1 MPTPQFWHDDL
12 VRARSDRLFPGQF
25 RNPRRQRLLALALLA
40 LVTPTI
46 AGCVRIK
53 ATITISPDDLVSG
66 QIIAATKARND
77 KDTGPQLDPNL
88 PFSQKVA
95 ITKYDKDGYV
105 GSEAVFSELTFAE
118 LPQLANM
125 HPDAAGVNLS
135 LRRSGNLVILEGRA
149 DLTSL
154 TDPEADV
161 ELSVSFPGAVTSTN
175 GERVD
180 TDVVTWKLKPGV
192 VSTMNAQAR
201 YTDPS
206 TRSFANAAVWLGISS
221 FVVAGVVALLAWQ
234 ARDRSPRFTAPDDY
248 PRNDRSRLGRRPVVK
263 HLCEGFERGCRDAV
277 GGFEMDAQREAEVGD
292 TVDHTLVQVHHQ
304 LAFLRRFAAGQ
315 RSDECLFLRD
325 GGVARILDQPADEPH
340 PVFHLRNK
348 AERQQYLGPVI
359 GVLGEF
365 GQKTHDRVGIQQL
378 GLGESGAPIALERK
392 PALLTRPGGNQDH
405 AAVRHQFAINR
416 QRIGRRHTRALA
428 VVHGARYTDE
438 HDAVHPRGDQIGEPL
453 AQGGLVHKSG
463 DLAAQSAHPRQLRF
477 DQRPEVEHVKLRF
490 HFDRPVILLSDQ
502 SGNHHVPDVAVDTG
516 FRG

>member
-1 MPTPQFWHDDL
+1 M
-12 VRARSDRLFPGQF
+12 
-25 RNPRRQRLLALALLA
+25 LA

-248 PRNDRSRLGRRPVVK
+248 PP
-263 HLCEGFERGCRDAV
+263 
-277 GGFEMDAQREAEVGD
+277 Q
-292 TVDHTLVQVHHQ
+292 
-304 LAFLRRFAAGQ
+304 
-315 RSDECLFLRD
+315 
-325 GGVARILDQPADEPH
+325 
-340 PVFHLRNK
+340 
-348 AERQQYLGPVI
+348 
-359 GVLGEF
+359 
-365 GQKTHDRVGIQQL
+365 
-378 GLGESGAPIALERK
+378 
-392 PALLTRPGGNQDH
+392 
-405 AAVRHQFAINR
+405 
-416 QRIGRRHTRALA
+416 
-428 VVHGARYTDE
+428 
-438 HDAVHPRGDQIGEPL
+438 
-453 AQGGLVHKSG
+453 
-463 DLAAQSAHPRQLRF
+463 
-477 DQRPEVEHVKLRF
+477 
-490 HFDRPVILLSDQ
+490 
-502 SGNHHVPDVAVDTG
+502 
-516 FRG
+516 